1 MGDAMTGKDKAT
13 LTLVALLLNLDKT
26 VKGIAPKPSV
36 NHLVE
41 QLEKALSELA
51 EDDEQRNSPY

>member
-1 MGDAMTGKDKAT
+1 MTGKDKAT